1 MYFKKYSHSQ
11 AALQDLKN
19 STYRQ
24 MRKWSG
30 RKMTFHSWLVVGYPR
45 AWFSPSLMLSSGDDF
60 PISPVCP
67 VPAKWYGLVFALNV
81 LKPNYVLLS
90 WIFQQSSLCQMLPY
104 WTFLMVSFTSI
115 SAPKLP
121 LMDEEQATPLGHLPA
136 PRFSQLHL
144 RTVLILSSHE
154 TSCIEPFWTL
164 SSQTLKNFR
173 ARAESWTIRSC
184 SCQWRNSWVYPWE
197 YECTIQST
205 QGQNVPVDKAEG
217 SLILA

>member
-11 AALQDLKN
+11 AALQDRKN

-45 AWFSPSLMLSSGDDF
+45 AWFFLSLMLSSGDDF
-60 PISPVCP
+60 PISPVYPGSSQMVWSSVCSECSETKQYLAFMNLATFLSLP
-67 VPAKWYGLVFALNV
+67 NASLLN
-81 LKPNYVLLS
+81 
-90 WIFQQSSLCQMLPY
+90 LPY
-104 WTFLMVSFTSI
+104 GKLYIYFCPQTSSNGWRTGHSHGPSPCSQI
-115 SAPKLP
+115 LP
-121 LMDEEQATPLGHLPA
+121 TP
-136 PRFSQLHL
+136 SEDI
-144 RTVLILSSHE
+144 LILSSHV
-154 TSCIEPFWTL
+154 TSCVEPFWTL

-197 YECTIQST
+197 YECTI
-205 QGQNVPVDKAEG
+205 
-217 SLILA
+217 

>member
-11 AALQDLKN
+11 AALQDRKN

-45 AWFSPSLMLSSGDDF
+45 AWFFLSLMLSSGDDF
-60 PISPVCP
+60 PISPMYP
-67 VPAKWYGLVFALNV
+67 VPAKWYGLVFALNA
-81 LKPNYVLLS
+81 LKPNNILLS
-90 WIFQQSSLCQMLPY
+90 WILWHSSLPNASLLNLPY
-104 WTFLMVSFTSI
+104 GKLYIYFCPQTSSNGWRTGHSHGPSPCSQI
-115 SAPKLP
+115 LP
-121 LMDEEQATPLGHLPA
+121 TP
-136 PRFSQLHL
+136 SEDI
-144 RTVLILSSHE
+144 LILSSHV

-197 YECTIQST
+197 YECTI
-205 QGQNVPVDKAEG
+205 
-217 SLILA
+217 